1 MARLLNPR
9 QIEAFR
15 AVILTGGMTAGG
27 EMLGVSQPA
36 ISRLVRDL
44 ETELGLKLFERNGAH
59 IVPTA
64 EALILYQDVERLFV
78 GSDKIRD
85 SARAIRDR
93 RSGSLRIAAMPDISL
108 GYLPKLVRNFL
119 AERPRISVT
128 IHSDTSLNV
137 IDLIAKN
144 QFDIGLAFAPGDQ
157 AGVEVRPLPVPEAV
171 CVLPIGHRLAD
182 KRVIHADDLDGEDFI
197 SLSQSSLLH
206 VQIQT
211 ALEAAR
217 ARCTFRIETRYAGT
231 AIAFVAQGL
240 GVTIVDPFA
249 ISEVGLERVL
259 RKPFRPRIGYE
270 SSVVLPAQRPNP
282 GLAEDFAEEVRRSME
297 RDFGP
302 VEI

>member
-1 MARLLNPR
+1 MTRPLNSR

-27 EMLGVSQPA
+27 EMLGISQPA

-44 ETELGLKLFERNGAH
+44 EQDLDLKLFERNGAR
-59 IVPTA
+59 IIPTG
-64 EALILYQDVERLFV
+64 EALILYQDVERLFI
-78 GSDKIRD
+78 GSERIRE
-85 SARAIRDR
+85 SAMAIRNL

-119 AERPRISVT
+119 ENRPRVSVT
-128 IHSDTSLNV
+128 IHSDMSINV
-137 IDLIAKN
+137 IDLVAKN
-144 QFDIGLAFAPGDQ
+144 QFDIGLAFAPGGQ

-171 CVLPIGHRLAD
+171 CVLPLGHRLAD
-182 KRVIHADDLDGEDFI
+182 RAVIHANDLDGEDFI
-197 SLSQSSLLH
+197 SLGQSSLLR

-211 ALEAAR
+211 ALEASDAQ
-217 ARCTFRIETRYAGT
+217 CNFRIETRYAGT

-249 ISEVGLERVL
+249 ISQVALERVV

-270 SSVVLPAQRPNP
+270 SSIVFPAQRPKS
-282 GLAEDFAEEVRRSME
+282 GLAEEFAEEVRQSME

-302 VEI
+302 IEH

>member
-1 MARLLNPR
+1 MTKPLNPR

-36 ISRLVRDL
+36 ISRLIRDF
-44 ETELGLKLFERNGAH
+44 EHDIGLKLFQRNGAH
-59 IVPTA
+59 IVPTG
-64 EALILYQDVERLFV
+64 EALVLYQDVERLFI
-78 GSDKIRD
+78 GSDKIREA
-85 SARAIRDR
+85 ARAIRNR

-119 AERPRISVT
+119 ANRARVSVT
-128 IHSDTSLNV
+128 IHSDTALNV
-137 IDLIAKN
+137 IDLIAKS
-144 QFDIGLAFAPGDQ
+144 QFDIGIAFAPGDQ
-157 AGVEVRPLPVPEAV
+157 TGVEVRPLPVPEAV
-171 CVLPIGHRLAD
+171 CVLPLGHRL
-182 KRVIHADDLDGEDFI
+182 KGKTVIHANDLDGEDFI
-197 SLSQSSLLH
+197 SLSQSSLLR

-211 ALEAAR
+211 ALQAANTQ
-217 ARCTFRIETRYAGT
+217 CNHRIEVRYAGT

-270 SSVVLPAQRPNP
+270 SSIVFPSQRPSS
-282 GLAEDFAEEVRRSME
+282 GLAEEFAEEVRQSME

-302 VEI
+302 IEI